1 MLCLNIIDKLGE
13 SGYVAQE
20 PVIISAN
27 LSKKCLMQRY
37 AAVYVNNKLARV
49 F

>member
-27 LSKKCLMQRY
+27 ISKKCLMQRY
-37 AAVYVNNKLARV
+37 AVYVNKKLARV
-49 F
+49 N